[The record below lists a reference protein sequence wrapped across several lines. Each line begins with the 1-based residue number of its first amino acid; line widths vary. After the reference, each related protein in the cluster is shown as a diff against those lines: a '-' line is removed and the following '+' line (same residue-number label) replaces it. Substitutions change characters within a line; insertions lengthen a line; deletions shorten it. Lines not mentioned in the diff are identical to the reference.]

1 MTPNSMAN
9 KFASPTSLPPVVLIG
24 ITGGI
29 ASGKSYVCSQL
40 EAAGH
45 PVFYCDA
52 EAKSI
57 IRTDPAVRRELTALV
72 GPEVYAAD
80 GQLVKSVLA
89 AWLCRSRSHA
99 AQVDA
104 IVHPRVAD
112 AFAAR
117 AAAIASG
124 AAPWTESEV
133 QAATFLLQPSQR
145 ETDIA
150 ALAALPPGRVLFM
163 ECALLFEASFDRFV
177 HRSVL
182 VHVSHETQLR
192 RLMARDQI
200 SQAQAQA
207 WMDLQLSEEE
217 KMARA
222 DLLLHND

>member
-1 MTPNSMAN
+1 MAN

-52 EAKSI
+52 EAKRI
-57 IRTDPAVRRELTALV
+57 IRTDPAVRRELSALV

-104 IVHPRVAD
+104 IVHPRVAN

-117 AAAIASG
+117 AAALAPG
-124 AAPWTESEV
+124 AAPWAEGEAR
-133 QAATFLLQPSQR
+133 AAASLLFPPQR
-145 ETDIA
+145 ETDVA
-150 ALAALPPGRVLFM
+150 ALAALPRGHVLFM

-192 RLMARDQI
+192 RLVARDHI

-222 DLLLHND
+222 DLLLHNE